1 MRINLRTFAVSIQN
15 KKMKRIILTIVLLLG
30 ILMEA
35 GAVLKEKD
43 LEQTLSILQ
52 KELEQYNQELTV
64 RSAARG

>member
-52 KELEQYNQELTV
+52 KELEQYSNATNRLF
-64 RSAARG
+64 RSW